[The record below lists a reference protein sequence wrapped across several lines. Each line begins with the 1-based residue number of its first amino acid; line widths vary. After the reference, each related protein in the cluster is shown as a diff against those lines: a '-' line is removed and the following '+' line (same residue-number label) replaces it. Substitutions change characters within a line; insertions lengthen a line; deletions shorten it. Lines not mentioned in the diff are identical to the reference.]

1 LGIAESFG
9 SRSICST
16 VDLASASRQRFAE
29 TLQLFASHRRYGHL
43 ILRQQSTVF
52 ATRPSKLM
60 FGVASVSKT
69 PATLMYRS
77 REQAVADCIE
87 EVNNGIERPRQQRKQ
102 PQFQKKTRQLRRASI
117 TVQPFECDV

>member
-1 LGIAESFG
+1 LGVAESFG

-69 PATLMYRS
+69 PATLMYRG
-77 REQAVADCIE
+77 REQAL
-87 EVNNGIERPRQQRKQ
+87 RTTS
-102 PQFQKKTRQLRRASI
+102 KK
-117 TVQPFECDV
+117 